1 MRLCLEHHRLGFG
14 STSAAI
20 ASFSKRDDASK
31 TALAGSAHAEY
42 EIIKG
47 SSSLLL
53 MFGVWFMIMMC
64 YCCVA
69 WWHWKFKGN
78 NYYAS
83 DARSMLVHK
92 IQVFAGICVR
102 ALQAVIASFLW
113 AGPMVREA
121 SPDLRVQR
129 VRRSFPQYFLHGCSL
144 VDDDFA
150 VCLLDTWLPVLRV

>member
-1 MRLCLEHHRLGFG
+1 MDGIPIIDPLGP
-14 STSAAI
+14 ALR
-20 ASFSKRDDASK
+20 KRDDAST

-53 MFGVWFMIMMC
+53 MLGVWFMIMMC

-78 NYYAS
+78 NYSAS
-83 DARSMLVHK
+83 DVRSMLVHK
-92 IQVFAGICVR
+92 IQVFAGHLC
-102 ALQAVIASFLW
+102 QGF
-113 AGPMVREA
+113 AGCYRILPMGRSVVREA

-129 VRRSFPQYFLHGCSL
+129 VRRSFPQYFLHGCSM